1 MSRLQTRFAELKQQN
16 RAALVTFVTAGDP
29 GYDASLA
36 ILKGLPEA
44 GADVIELGMPFT
56 DPMADGV
63 AIQLATLRA
72 LAVGEAAQ
80 GCGGEELV
88 DEADDENDIRL
99 AAGNQCRK
107 RALVES
113 RQAVETVAV
122 SMPVERFAQGRAEPV
137 EGSGALFQAV
147 EMDARVAEFL
157 ERLGDFKAERDAG
170 DPVEDQE
177 IQFLVGHVNAS
188 SAARIVPVRTKGR
201 QCALPRQCRV
211 SQGPTT
217 RPGPQSGRQ

>member
-1 MSRLQTRFAELKQQN
+1 MHGFEPARVLEKARGDFGEGKDAVVDRKLLLDEENKLASPAVKIAAVSVVKQQ
-16 RAALVTFVTAGDP
+16 A
-29 GYDASLA
+29 
-36 ILKGLPEA
+36 
-44 GADVIELGMPFT
+44 
-56 DPMADGV
+56 
-63 AIQLATLRA
+63 RA

-217 RPGPQSGRQ
+217 RPGPQSGRQWNRGLFLR